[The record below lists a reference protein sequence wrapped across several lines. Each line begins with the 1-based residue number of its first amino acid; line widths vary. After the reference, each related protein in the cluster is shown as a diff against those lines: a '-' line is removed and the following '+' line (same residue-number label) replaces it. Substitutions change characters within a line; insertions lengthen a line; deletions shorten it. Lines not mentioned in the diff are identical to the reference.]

1 MVIRDSITERYLIKQ
16 SHSNA
21 FFNKTTDEEYPT
33 NPDIE
38 LPQVKTPTFT
48 PESGEYFE
56 FSIEVTFYLNLET
69 QNLLTIFVKI
79 NFLD

>member
-1 MVIRDSITERYLIKQ
+1 MVIRDSITERYLIKNN
-16 SHSNA
+16 HSNV
-21 FFNKTTDEEYPT
+21 FQKTTEEEYPT

-56 FSIEVTFYLNLET
+56 FSIEVTLSKLRTY
-69 QNLLTIFVKI
+69 I
-79 NFLD
+79 